1 MTVNDIELSDLNQ
14 SNEEIIELIASAIKN
29 ALIYGYKIRFL
40 HTITF
45 QLVTLKFKNSNFF
58 KQFFKKL
65 LKSIKLGTDHAK
77 ILALFATFYR
87 VLLVSLSKL
96 HKNKKNK
103 LINSFI
109 SGFMGGIFVYG
120 GVLNSQWKNFLNN
133 DILTQITLYCMSRVL
148 MAIGKDV
155 GREINR
161 SLLIHNEKKI
171 ERIGWII
178 TCGITWGTV
187 MMYYSKD
194 KEFYLQKAMRL
205 SLDFIYGPKIYS
217 WLEAFKYGKR

>member
-1 MTVNDIELSDLNQ
+1 MELSELNQ

-45 QLVTLKFKNSNFF
+45 QLVTLKFKNSDFF

-65 LKSIKLGTDHAK
+65 FKSIKLGVDHAK

-96 HKNKKNK
+96 NKKKKNR
-103 LINSFI
+103 LVNTFV

-120 GVLNSQWKNFLNN
+120 GILNSKWENFLNS
-133 DILTQITLYCMSRVL
+133 DILTQITLYCLSRVL

-161 SLLIHNEKKI
+161 TFNIQNEKKI
-171 ERIGWII
+171 EKIGWII

-194 KEFYLQKAMRL
+194 KEFYLQRAMRL
-205 SLDFIYGPKIYS
+205 SLDFIYGPKMYS